1 MDFTTSINETLN
13 KENRQYYE
21 ASKCVDCEP
30 GMDFKLGKWAK
41 LDEIKDMEEVCLP
54 IFYDH
59 AQEKALMVPLSH
71 CMLTGSTGTGKS
83 EVIVKNI
90 LSIMSR
96 YDDDKK
102 PSFMVTDLK
111 GDISEQLGA
120 KLQARG
126 YNVAILDMRNSFGS
140 ARYNFLTQIYDDY
153 QEAMKIKKDLASNRI
168 SSIFDGVKYDSVKTA
183 RSRATIKYLTLLEG
197 VERTVNELS
206 VIMVPCDD
214 PKNKSW
220 VDGARTMCE
229 AIMRTM
235 LFDSE
240 DSRLGMTR
248 DKFTI
253 ANVARI
259 SFSTDETCTKIINWM
274 ERVEDSILC
283 VKSALSG
290 NYRLSAKTTRDG
302 YVSTLNT
309 QLAHYAAV
317 SIAALTETADDI
329 DIRKIAQSDKPY
341 AVFIITD
348 DRQVTT
354 NNICMM
360 FMNNL
365 INELT
370 KAADSRPEHCLPRD
384 FIILAD
390 EFANMPAL
398 PNIAN
403 KITTLRSRK
412 IWMMM
417 AIQSNQQ
424 LDMVYGTNQMEILK
438 DNCDLQIF
446 IGCNNDKTKEDF
458 AKSMGER
465 IGAITSFSIQN
476 DGSISAAKQS
486 QNVPVVRKS
495 DLDNLKLGEFYVRL
509 RKGDNMKSRMTP
521 YFEQRIG
528 EEKLAP
534 VTIIREFD
542 PDANHYNLAS
552 VLKILRPKS
561 SRNDWFD

>member
-13 KENRQYYE
+13 KENKQYYE
-21 ASKCVDCEP
+21 ASKCIECAP
-30 GMDFKLGKWAK
+30 GIDFKVGTWVK
-41 LDEIKDMEEVCLP
+41 LDDIKNMEQVCLP
-54 IFYDH
+54 VFYDH
-59 AQEKALMVPLSH
+59 KQNKALMVPLSH

-96 YDDDKK
+96 YSEDKK

-120 KLQARG
+120 KLQEQG
-126 YNVAILDMRNSFGS
+126 YNVAVLDMRNSFSS

-153 QEAMKIKKDLASNRI
+153 QEAMRIKKDLASNRI
-168 SSIFDGVKYDSVKTA
+168 SSIFDGVKYDSVKVA

-197 VERTVNELS
+197 VERAVSELAI
-206 VIMVPCDD
+206 IMVPSDD

-220 VDGARTMCE
+220 ADGARTMCE

-235 LFDSE
+235 LHDSE
-240 DSRLGMTR
+240 DPRLGMTR
-248 DKFTI
+248 EKFTV

-259 SFSTDETCTKIINWM
+259 SFSTDETCSKIISWM

-290 NYRLSAKTTRDG
+290 NYRLSARTTRDG
-302 YVSTLNT
+302 YISTLNT

-329 DIRKIAQSDKPY
+329 DLRKIAESDKPY
-341 AVFIITD
+341 AIFIITD

-390 EFANMPAL
+390 EFANMPPL

-412 IWMMM
+412 IWLMM

-446 IGCNNDKTKEDF
+446 IGCNNDRTKEDF
-458 AKSMGER
+458 ARSMGQT
-465 IGAITSFSIQN
+465 IGAITSFSISN
-476 DGSISAAKQS
+476 DGSISASKQS

-495 DLDNLKLGEFYVRL
+495 DLDDLKLGEFYVRL
-509 RKGDNMKSRMTP
+509 RKGDNMKSSMTP
-521 YFEQRIG
+521 YFEQREG

-534 VTIIREFD
+534 ITLIREFD
-542 PDANHYNLAS
+542 PDANHYDISS
-552 VLKILRPKS
+552 VLRTLRLKS
-561 SRNDWFD
+561 KEWYDN